1 MRSLVALDRC
11 VRVVLTAL
19 AFAGF
24 YIGAI
29 LMSWLVLPFVARGGG
44 SESERGVRCRAL
56 VRRAFVFFH
65 DYMRVARLI
74 RFDPRRTAITPL
86 GKPYV
91 LIANH
96 PTLVDVTALMATY
109 PDVVT
114 VVKEPLFRGLS
125 FGGLLRACDHIA
137 SGREGNMAGG
147 RVVLEAVERLRAG
160 LPVLIFPEGTRSP
173 EGGLGAFRRGAFEIA
188 ARANAP
194 VVPALISCNP
204 PVLAKEAPWYRA
216 PRTPSR
222 YRIVQLPVL
231 DPAAWKGDTRAMA
244 SHVHAMYAKAIE
256 SGSSMTAPSGE
267 AEAVTP

>member
-1 MRSLVALDRC
+1 MLVALDRC
-11 VRVVLTAL
+11 MRVVLTAL
-19 AFAGF
+19 AFTGF
-24 YIGAI
+24 YLGATV
-29 LMSWLVLPFVARGGG
+29 LSWLLPTIVKSFRGSPAERRAR
-44 SESERGVRCRAL
+44 SRAV

-74 RFDPRRTAITPL
+74 RFDPRRAEVSPPP
-86 GKPYV
+86 GPYV

-109 PDVVT
+109 PDIVT

-137 SGREGNMAGG
+137 SDREGGMAGG
-147 RVVLEAVERLRAG
+147 RVVLDAVERLRAG
-160 LPVLIFPEGTRSP
+160 VPVLIFPEGTRSP

-188 ARANAP
+188 SRANVP
-194 VVPALISCNP
+194 VVPALISCSP

-222 YRIVQLPVL
+222 YRIVQLPAL
-231 DPAAWKGDTRAMA
+231 DPAAWNGDSRAMA
-244 SHVHAMYAKAIE
+244 SHVHAMYARVVDADVPTIV
-256 SGSSMTAPSGE
+256 AVGE
-267 AEAVTP
+267 AEAVTT